1 VLILQPPERRS
12 FRQRVQRRSS
22 QITDGGGPASG
33 DTLDQPAVAFVSEY
47 SRASVQGRRR
57 TGPLGTKASWKDDE
71 AMLRVL
77 CAHTIE
83 GRRLGG
89 WHVTEVTERHL
100 EDFLRTLAAAG
111 RAPSTRNHY
120 LRLLR
125 LLGRLAVRKK
135 YRAEPFFAPDC
146 ELRQDREQ
154 PRRRRLT
161 DDEEERL
168 IRAASPHLQ
177 RLIIAA
183 FSLAARLG
191 ELLSLQWRDVDLQRR
206 RIRLLAH
213 KTKDGEER
221 VLPVSES
228 LASVLEL
235 VKTGPD
241 GRPHAQTAFVFGNAV
256 GERVNSVKTAWRAAC
271 RRAGITD
278 LRFHDLRHE
287 AASRFVEGGWPLHH
301 VQEMLGHSNL
311 KQTSTYVNAKQVDL
325 VESMRKYDQSRPACK
340 PLANLPASD
349 PRPVRNDP
357 PPSDANQQVH

>member
-125 LLGRLAVRKK
+125 LLGRLAVRK
-135 YRAEPFFAPDC
+135 
-146 ELRQDREQ
+146 
-154 PRRRRLT
+154 
-161 DDEEERL
+161 
-168 IRAASPHLQ
+168 
-177 RLIIAA
+177 
-183 FSLAARLG
+183 
-191 ELLSLQWRDVDLQRR
+191 
-206 RIRLLAH
+206 
-213 KTKDGEER
+213 
-221 VLPVSES
+221 
-228 LASVLEL
+228 
-235 VKTGPD
+235 
-241 GRPHAQTAFVFGNAV
+241 
-256 GERVNSVKTAWRAAC
+256 
-271 RRAGITD
+271 
-278 LRFHDLRHE
+278 
-287 AASRFVEGGWPLHH
+287 
-301 VQEMLGHSNL
+301 
-311 KQTSTYVNAKQVDL
+311 
-325 VESMRKYDQSRPACK
+325 
-340 PLANLPASD
+340 
-349 PRPVRNDP
+349 
-357 PPSDANQQVH
+357 